1 MDMIDD
7 NRAEKIKHLELI
19 ETIIERMAR
28 NSFLLKGWAVT
39 LIVGILALAGRRE
52 NPQFFLIALLPIVM
66 FWGLDSY
73 YLYQERLYRGLY
85 DWVRENEAP
94 NLNFSMKI
102 PSEIKEEYKAV
113 VFSKT
118 EGTFYLSLVV
128 CVILIYFAVGGAT
141 SILAL
146 INEVGCKLRF
156 LVLR

>member
-1 MDMIDD
+1 M
-7 NRAEKIKHLELI
+7 
-19 ETIIERMAR
+19 
-28 NSFLLKGWAVT
+28 SP
-39 LIVGILALAGRRE
+39 GI
-52 NPQFFLIALLPIVM
+52 
-66 FWGLDSY
+66 S
-73 YLYQERLYRGLY
+73 RL
-85 DWVRENEAP
+85 WENEAP